1 MRAQPANHENPT
13 QLPRL
18 CIYSLI
24 VILVASMSLGGLR
37 LYGLYLEHQLA
48 DITQRL
54 QIANDKN
61 IVLEERN
68 SALLS
73 PARIYTYARIE
84 LKMIAAQKTR
94 TIQVEAGAPSVVKNP
109 NRTVQMAS
117 NVYDRYLSPIFVK
130 RANAKD

>member
-1 MRAQPANHENPT
+1 MRERIAKHENPT

-24 VILVASMSLGGLR
+24 IILISSMSLGGLR

-61 IVLEERN
+61 TVLEERN

-84 LKMIAAQKTR
+84 LKMIASQKTK
-94 TIQVEAGAPSVVKNP
+94 TIQVEAGAPSVAENKNK
-109 NRTVQMAS
+109 TVQMAS
-117 NVYDRYLSPIFVK
+117 TLYDRYLSPIFVK

>member
-1 MRAQPANHENPT
+1 MRERIAKHENPT

-24 VILVASMSLGGLR
+24 IILISSMSLGGLR

-61 IVLEERN
+61 TVLEERN

-84 LKMIAAQKTR
+84 LKMIASQKTK
-94 TIQVEAGAPSVVKNP
+94 TIQVEAGAPSVAENQNK
-109 NRTVQMAS
+109 TVQMAS
-117 NVYDRYLSPIFVK
+117 TLYDRYLSPIFVK

>member
-1 MRAQPANHENPT
+1 MRAQPAKHENPT

>member
-1 MRAQPANHENPT
+1 MRERIAKHENPT

-24 VILVASMSLGGLR
+24 IILISSMSLGGLR

-61 IVLEERN
+61 TVLD
-68 SALLS
+68 
-73 PARIYTYARIE
+73 
-84 LKMIAAQKTR
+84 M
-94 TIQVEAGAPSVVKNP
+94 
-109 NRTVQMAS
+109 
-117 NVYDRYLSPIFVK
+117 FVL
-130 RANAKD
+130 N

>member
-1 MRAQPANHENPT
+1 MRERIAKHENPT

-24 VILVASMSLGGLR
+24 IILISSMSLGGLR

-61 IVLEERN
+61 TVLEERN

-84 LKMIAAQKTR
+84 LKMIASQKTK
-94 TIQVEAGAPSVVKNP
+94 TIQVEAGAASVAENQNK
-109 NRTVQMAS
+109 TVQMAS
-117 NVYDRYLSPIFVK
+117 TLYDRYLSPIFVK